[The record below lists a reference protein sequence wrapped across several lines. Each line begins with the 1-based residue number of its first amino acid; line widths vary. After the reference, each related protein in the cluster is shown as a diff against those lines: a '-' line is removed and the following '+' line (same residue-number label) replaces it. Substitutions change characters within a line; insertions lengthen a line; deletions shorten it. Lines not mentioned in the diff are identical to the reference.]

1 MPRVKRGTTKH
12 KKRERLLKQTK
23 GYRWQ
28 RKSSSR
34 AAKQALMK
42 AWTYQYRDRRNKKRE
57 FRRLWNVQINAAA
70 RQNNTTYSS
79 LIHSM
84 IQSKIELDRKI
95 LADLAEH
102 EPETFTEVV
111 NATK

>member
-23 GYRWQ
+23 GFRWN
-28 RKSSSR
+28 RKSTSR

-42 AWTYQYRDRRNKKRE
+42 AWTYQYRDRRNKKRD
-57 FRRLWNVQINAAA
+57 FRRLWNVQINAGA
-70 RQNNTTYSS
+70 RINDTTYAK
-79 LIHSM
+79 LIHALKAAH
-84 IQSKIELDRKI
+84 IDLDRKV
-95 LADLAEH
+95 LADLAEN
-102 EPETFTEVV
+102 EPETFAEVV